1 LQQRMNRK
9 MDAKSKILRAGAKI
23 VYLKGFY
30 DTGLAEVL
38 ETAKVPKGSFY
49 FYFKNKE
56 DFGLQLID
64 YFADYLRA
72 KAKDVYQDESL
83 PHIERIR
90 RIFNFQAESF
100 RKGDF
105 KGGCPIGNL
114 SLEMGDRNAKF
125 REKLN
130 QIFSDMK
137 KDLAVNLKQAQ
148 KLGEIPDS
156 IDVEDAANFI
166 VSSWEGALMQ
176 MKVSKSTVPHE
187 VFDRMIFERLFMP
200 SRPGP
205 ELINPQQR

>member
-1 LQQRMNRK
+1 MK
-9 MDAKSKILRAGAKI
+9 MDAKSKILKAGAQI

-38 ETAKVPKGSFY
+38 EAAKVPKGSFY

-64 YFADYLRA
+64 YFADYLRT

-125 REKLN
+125 RERLN
-130 QIFSDMK
+130 QIFADMK
-137 KDLAVNLKQAQ
+137 NDLAASLKQAQ
-148 KLGEIPDS
+148 TLGEIPES

-166 VSSWEGALMQ
+166 ISSWEGALMQ

-187 VFDRMIFERLFMP
+187 VFDRMIFERLLMT

-205 ELINPQQR
+205 QLVNPQQR

>member
-1 LQQRMNRK
+1 
-9 MDAKSKILRAGAKI
+9 MDAKSRILKAGAQI

-38 ETAKVPKGSFY
+38 EAAKVPKGSFY

-72 KAKDVYQDESL
+72 KADGLYRDESL

-90 RIFNFQAESF
+90 RFFNLQAESF
-100 RKGDF
+100 RKSDF

-125 REKLN
+125 RERLK
-130 QIFSDMK
+130 QVFADMK
-137 KDLAVNLKQAQ
+137 KDLAARLEQAQ
-148 KLGEIPDS
+148 KLGEIHET
-156 IDVEDAANFI
+156 IDVEEVANFI
-166 VSSWEGALMQ
+166 ISSWEGTLMQ

-187 VFDRMIFERLFMP
+187 IFDRIIFEGLLTA

-205 ELINPQQR
+205 ELVEPQL

>member
-1 LQQRMNRK
+1 MK
-9 MDAKSKILRAGAKI
+9 MDTKSRILKAGARI
-23 VYLKGFY
+23 VDLKGFY
-30 DTGLAEVL
+30 GTGLAEVL
-38 ETAKVPKGSFY
+38 AAAKVPKGSFY

-56 DFGLQLID
+56 DFGLHLID

-72 KAKDVYQDESL
+72 KAADFYRDESL
-83 PHIERIR
+83 PHLERIR
-90 RIFNFQAESF
+90 CIFSFQAESF
-100 RKGDF
+100 RKSNF

-114 SLEMGDRNAKF
+114 SLEMGDRNDRF

-130 QIFSDMK
+130 QFFTDMK
-137 KDLAVNLKQAQ
+137 RDLTVCLKHAREV
-148 KLGEIPDS
+148 GEIPES

-187 VFDRMIFERLFMP
+187 VFDRMIFKRLLMT

-205 ELINPQQR
+205 

>member
-1 LQQRMNRK
+1 
-9 MDAKSKILRAGAKI
+9 MDAKSRILKAGAQI

-38 ETAKVPKGSFY
+38 EAAKVPKGSFY

-72 KAKDVYQDESL
+72 KADGLYRDESL

-90 RIFNFQAESF
+90 RFFNLQAESF
-100 RKGDF
+100 RKSDF

-125 REKLN
+125 RERLK
-130 QIFSDMK
+130 QVFADMK
-137 KDLAVNLKQAQ
+137 KDLAARLEQAQ
-148 KLGEIPDS
+148 KLGEIHET
-156 IDVEDAANFI
+156 IDVEEVANFI
-166 VSSWEGALMQ
+166 ISSWEGTLMQ
-176 MKVSKSTVPHE
+176 MKVSKSTVQHE
-187 VFDRMIFERLFMP
+187 IFDRIIFEGLLTA

-205 ELINPQQR
+205 ELVEPQL